1 MQHGP
6 CPDQWVQLSSA
17 RSCDTTLLLLQAFNP
32 ENTPGRLAIIV
43 RMGAQKLR
51 GKLPALVQAVEHAG
65 HTVTWICDP
74 MHGNTESCGSYKTR
88 RCLLHTCFGCC
99 LRCTLSEVSAL
110 LPGSA

>member
-88 RCLLHTCFGCC
+88 RCLLQNCFGC
-99 LRCTLSEVSAL
+99 
-110 LPGSA
+110 